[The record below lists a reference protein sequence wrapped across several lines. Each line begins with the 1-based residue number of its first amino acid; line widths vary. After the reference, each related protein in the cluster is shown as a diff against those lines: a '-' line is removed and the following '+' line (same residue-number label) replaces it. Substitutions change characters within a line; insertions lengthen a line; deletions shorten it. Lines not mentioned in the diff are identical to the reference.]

1 MPAWHQ
7 LLTTALGD
15 PGTLV
20 GTAIRVAL
28 VYGALLLAIQVTGRR
43 VLAQLTPFD
52 LLTLLLLSNAVQNAM
67 IGPDNSLVGGL
78 VGAGVLLA
86 LNRVIVRVGPIRR
99 RFEPEPALL
108 VHQGEI
114 YADRLAREGISE
126 AELLTAIREHGIAK
140 LAGVET
146 AVLEMDGSISVIP
159 AGPKRVRL
167 RHVRSRRVG
176 RHDPQAPPPQVPQ
189 PPAPP
194 PRNDEPGGPVTPDR
208 RDS

>member
-1 MPAWHQ
+1 MPALEPAVHQ
-7 LLTTALGD
+7 LLTSALGD
-15 PGTLV
+15 PTTLV

-28 VYGALLLAIQVTGRR
+28 VYGVLLFAIQVTGRR
-43 VLAQLTPFD
+43 VLSQLTPFD

-78 VGAGVLLA
+78 LGAGVLLVS
-86 LNRVIVRVGPIRR
+86 NRIIVRVNPLRR

-108 VHQGEI
+108 VHHGEI
-114 YADRLAREGISE
+114 YGDRLAREGISE
-126 AELLTAIREHGIAK
+126 AELRTAIREHGIAGV
-140 LAGVET
+140 AGVET
-146 AVLEMDGSISVIP
+146 AVLEMDGTISVIP

-167 RHVRSRRVG
+167 HHVRSRRVTG
-176 RHDPQAPPPQVPQ
+176 
-189 PPAPP
+189 PAPVSAPLP